1 MKWGSFFL
9 YKRLNTKSA
18 LTMIAFTFLALHLE
32 AQSDSKSFASLE
44 LPSNAFI
51 SGLGGMN
58 VSITDYNVDLFR
70 NNPALS
76 SDTLNGWASANYLF
90 YFAGTG
96 LSSFAYQHDFKNIG
110 PLSFGINHLS
120 LGSID
125 GYDIIGTPTGTFNS
139 GETTLTVG
147 KSHQTNHFRFGVNIN
162 GVFSN
167 LAGYRASALLVDL
180 GGAFV
185 HPVKDL
191 SVGLV
196 IKNVGVVLNEY
207 SPTSTSQLPFDVQAG
222 ITYKP
227 EHMPIRFSGTV
238 YRLVDYKIPY
248 ELSGSNMDQVST
260 LDKVMSHLTFGAEL
274 MVHKNVGILFGYN
287 FLKHKEL
294 KMEAA
299 GGGSGVSVGAL
310 ARLKQLNFTFSRVGY
325 VTGGAYQFSLSMNTN
340 KILNRR

>member
-9 YKRLNTKSA
+9 YKRLYTKCVLA
-18 LTMIAFTFLALHLE
+18 IIGLTLLAVSLE
-32 AQSDSKSFASLE
+32 AQSISKSFVSLE
-44 LPSNAFI
+44 LPSNAAV
-51 SGLGGMN
+51 SGLGGIN
-58 VSITDYNVDLFR
+58 VSNEDYSVDFFQ

-96 LSSFAYQHDFKNIG
+96 LSSFTYQHDFKNIG
-110 PLSFGINHLS
+110 PLSFGVNHLS

-125 GYDIIGTPTGTFNS
+125 GYDIIGTPTGTFNY

-147 KSHQTNHFRFGVNIN
+147 KSHQTNHFRFGVNIK
-162 GVFSN
+162 GLFSN
-167 LAGYRASALLVDL
+167 LAGYRANALLVDL
-180 GGAFV
+180 GGAFI
-185 HPVKDL
+185 HPIKDF

-196 IKNVGVVLNEY
+196 IKNAGIVLDEY
-207 SPTSTSQLPFDVQAG
+207 SPTSTSQLPFDIQAG

-238 YRLVDYKIPY
+238 YRLIDYKLPY
-248 ELSGSNMDQVST
+248 EPSGNDADQVST
-260 LDKVMSHLTFGAEL
+260 LDKVMSHLTFGTEL
-274 MVHKNVGILFGYN
+274 LIHKNVGILFGYN

-294 KMEAA
+294 KMETI
-299 GGGSGVSVGAL
+299 GGGSGVSVGAV
-310 ARLKQLNFTFSRVGY
+310 ARLKQLSFIFSRAGY

-340 KILNRR
+340 KILNRI